1 MTLCTKTIKFVGI
14 IKSLTLIYPVPPAK
28 LNISELINPH
38 FQETSQVFHFVAQ
51 VVGVKFSLVLVL
63 LVQVLLEDLQVLD
76 CCVKTVRI

>member
-14 IKSLTLIYPVPPAK
+14 IKSITLIYPVPPAK
-28 LNISELINPH
+28 LNISELINPEL
-38 FQETSQVFHFVAQ
+38 QETSQVFHFVAQ
-51 VVGVKFSLVLVL
+51 VVGVKFSLVLVF